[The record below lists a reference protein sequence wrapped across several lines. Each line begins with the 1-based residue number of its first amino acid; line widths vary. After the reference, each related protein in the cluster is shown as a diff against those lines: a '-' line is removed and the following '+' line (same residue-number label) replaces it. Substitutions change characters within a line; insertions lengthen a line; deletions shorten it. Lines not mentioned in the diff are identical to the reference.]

1 VAVEASRVINNEGS
15 TYYWLGNDI
24 RVFWPLDGM
33 HVLALMS
40 NLSYQ
45 FGKFPEYIRF
55 GLGGSGTLRGFSSGE
70 FRGAHRWIQTMEWR
84 ISPFPK
90 WFFGVPFVGRVDV
103 QVGTVFFMDTG
114 IVWRHQ
120 KDFSFERFHGGGGCG
135 LRIYSP
141 AQDVVRLDFGF
152 NAQGDVHLYFST
164 GIRF

>member
-1 VAVEASRVINNEGS
+1 MEEVVTVLGPIPASE
-15 TYYWLGNDI
+15 LG
-24 RVFWPLDGM
+24 FTSM
-33 HVLALMS
+33 HEHVLYDGTVYF
-40 NLSYQ
+40 NRTE
-45 FGKFPEYIRF
+45 GKFPDYIRF

-70 FRGAHRWIQTMEWR
+70 FRGAHRWIQTLEWR

-120 KDFSFERFHGGGGCG
+120 EDFRFERFHGGGGCG